1 MQYAR
6 LEADGQ
12 SGLYVFEEGRYYAV
26 RDDRGAPVDLREA
39 MAAGPRLKAWA
50 GEALRGKAA
59 QGFRFLPAVPAGGKL
74 ICVGTNYK
82 KHLLEIG
89 QPFPRYPVLFSKF
102 DNALAAHGE
111 AIELPSN
118 AREFD
123 YEAELV
129 LVIGRQGK
137 RIAAEEAL
145 DHVFGLT
152 CGNDLSARD
161 LQFQTSQWLFGKTPD
176 GFGPLGP
183 HIRTL
188 EGIDPDKLGISL
200 RLNWEVRQQGSTG
213 DMIFG
218 CAQLISFI
226 SQAVTLMPGDVIF
239 TGTPEGVIQGYPQA
253 ERVWLKAGDV
263 IEVEIEGLPPLR
275 STLK

>member
-6 LEADGQ
+6 LEVMGQ
-12 SGLYVFEEGRYYAV
+12 AGLYAFEGGRYFAV
-26 RDDRGAPVDLREA
+26 LDGRGEPVDLPAA
-39 MAAGPRLKAWA
+39 MAAGAELPVWT
-50 GEALRGKAA
+50 GESLRNPAA
-59 QGFRFLPAVPAGGKL
+59 RQYRFLPAVPRGGKL

-89 QPFPRYPVLFSKF
+89 QPFPRCPVIFSKF

-111 AIELPSN
+111 VIGLPSN
-118 AREFD
+118 ARYFD

-137 RIAAEEAL
+137 GIAREEAL
-145 DHVFGLT
+145 SHVFGIT

-161 LQFQTSQWLFGKTPD
+161 LQFQTSQWLLGKTPD
-176 GFGPLGP
+176 GFGPVGP

-188 EGIDPDKLGISL
+188 DGIDPDKLGITL
-200 RLNWEVRQQGSTG
+200 RLNGEIRQRGSTG

-218 CAQLISFI
+218 CAELISFI
-226 SQAVTLMPGDVIF
+226 SQAITLMPGDVIF
-239 TGTPEGVIQGYPQA
+239 TGTPEGVIQGFA
-253 ERVWLKAGDV
+253 ETERVWLKAGDAL
-263 IEVEIEGLPPLR
+263 EVEIEGLAPLR
-275 STLK
+275 NTLR